1 MGLIGSVLYYMQ
13 RGNRVVRKVLKENEL
28 VLTIFMR
35 KFFEGE
41 KSNLSLEAVH
51 GGSNTKSIQLILK
64 PIGLVASCE

>member
-28 VLTIFMR
+28 VLTVFMR

-41 KSNLSLEAVH
+41 KSNLSLEAAH

-64 PIGLVASCE
+64 RMGLVASCE